1 MYLIKRP
8 EKRRQSAN
16 RILYFPGV
24 NFSVFREIR
33 LKRHALVSFFKKSSI
48 LFTIAGGILLALNI
62 DISRYG
68 FLLLAGGSS
77 QLILASLLCGDRS
90 LIAYSLSL
98 FLCVD
103 CLGVWRWVLN

>member
-8 EKRRQSAN
+8 EKRRQSAT
-16 RILYFPGV
+16 RILNFPSIFLAV
-24 NFSVFREIR
+24 SRKIR
-33 LKRHALVSFFKKSSI
+33 LKRHSLASFLKHSSI

-62 DISRYG
+62 DTSRYG